1 MSDPLPPSHARS
13 RRQFFQVFAPRRP
26 SPEIDQV
33 DSLPAPE
40 SVPSE
45 TARSMLLHLSREAM
59 ACEFEIFFDPRL
71 YPQGI
76 DAADQALDRVG
87 ELEDQLTV
95 YCDTSEVSL
104 LNQRAFKSCIQVE
117 KGLFELLQTAKNFSQ
132 MTGGAFDIT
141 AGPLSKVW
149 GFYRRQGQMPADIQ
163 VHRALAQCGH
173 SHLKLYPQ
181 DLAVSFEKPGMEINL
196 GAIGKGYALDQCAER
211 LAEAG
216 VADALIHGGMSSV
229 LARGSRQPSL
239 PASNAETPTV
249 SEAVPAGATETQAS
263 SEDSAPK
270 APEVSG
276 WWVGL
281 RHPLRPDVRLAEFC
295 LRNQGLGT
303 SGSGTQYFHHQGKR
317 YGHIID
323 PRTGWPAD
331 EVLSATVIAP
341 TATQS
346 DALSTALY
354 VLGLEKAH
362 CFCSQHPDIKALLVT
377 AGKREGEVHLHPI
390 NLKERDWRLLAPT
403 EKSKD

>member
-1 MSDPLPPSHARS
+1 MSDSSPPPLARS
-13 RRQFFQVFAPRRP
+13 RRQFFQVFAPKKP
-26 SPEIDQV
+26 APEIDAV
-33 DSLPAPE
+33 DSLPVPE
-40 SVPSE
+40 SVASE
-45 TARSMLLHLSREAM
+45 GPRSMLLHLSREAM

-117 KGLFELLQTAKNFSQ
+117 KGLFELLQTAQNFSQ

-163 VHRALAQCGH
+163 VNRALGQCGH
-173 SHLKLYPQ
+173 SYLKLYPQ
-181 DLAVSFEKPGMEINL
+181 DLAVQFEKPGMEINL
-196 GAIGKGYALDQCAER
+196 GAIGKGYALDQCAQK

-216 VADALIHGGMSSV
+216 VADVLIHGGMSSV
-229 LARGSRQPSL
+229 LAKGSRQP
-239 PASNAETPTV
+239 PAPPAEPPV
-249 SEAVPAGATETQAS
+249 EPS
-263 SEDSAPK
+263 SEPSAESSNTAQPSPE
-270 APEVSG
+270 APSPPVNG

-295 LRNQGLGT
+295 LRNQALGT
-303 SGSGTQYFHHQGKR
+303 SGSGTQFFHHQGKR

-362 CFCSQHPDIKALLVT
+362 CFCSQHPEIKVLLVT
-377 AGKREGEVHLHPI
+377 TGKREGEVHLHPI
-390 NLKERDWRLLAPT
+390 NLEEGDWRLLAPV
-403 EKSKD
+403 EKPRD